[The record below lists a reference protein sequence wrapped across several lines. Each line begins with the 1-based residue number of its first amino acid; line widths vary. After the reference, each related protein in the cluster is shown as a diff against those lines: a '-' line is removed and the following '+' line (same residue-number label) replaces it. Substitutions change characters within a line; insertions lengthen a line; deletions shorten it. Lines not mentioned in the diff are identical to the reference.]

1 MAGGKRVRL
10 NKFQKQLKAYN
21 AYIPPKDT
29 LFDEIQAFWEQQK
42 DNAKDIK
49 ELGCLEYR
57 MWGFIERI
65 VKRRGK

>member
-10 NKFQKQLKAYN
+10 DKFQKQLKEYN
-21 AYIPPKDT
+21 AHIPPKDT
-29 LFDEIQAFWEQQK
+29 LFEEIQAFYEQQK

-65 VKRRGK
+65 AGREK

>member
-10 NKFQKQLKAYN
+10 GVFEKQLKEYN

-29 LFDEIQAFWEQQK
+29 LFDEIQTFWEQQK
-42 DNAKDIK
+42 ENAEEIK
-49 ELGCLEYR
+49 KLGHVEYR

-65 VKRRGK
+65 AGRGK